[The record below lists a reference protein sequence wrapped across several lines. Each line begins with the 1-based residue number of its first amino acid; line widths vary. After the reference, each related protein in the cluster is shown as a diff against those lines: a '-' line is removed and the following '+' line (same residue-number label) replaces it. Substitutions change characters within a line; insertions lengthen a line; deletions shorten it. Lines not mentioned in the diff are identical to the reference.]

1 MSCAL
6 LTQVHLYSCNASMSH
21 SVMKLTA
28 LMHVNSAVP
37 WGCLLGLKRR
47 AEAHL
52 LLRTRT
58 SLLWAGADFVTP
70 IDSLCV
76 Q

>member
-6 LTQVHLYSCNASMSH
+6 LTQVHLYSCNSSMSH

-28 LMHVNSAVP
+28 LVHVNSTVP
-37 WGCLLGLKRR
+37 WGCVLGLKRR
-47 AEAHL
+47 VEAHL
-52 LLRTRT
+52 LLLTRT
-58 SLLWAGADFVTP
+58 SLLWAGADIVIP
-70 IDSLCV
+70 INSLCV